1 MGNHSL
7 CRISGF
13 EIEDQP
19 LTLSTLE
26 FLLVDQVKFRYI
38 LFGGV
43 VAFIIYQPSFILIY
57 ISCGGLC
64 FDGP

>member
-1 MGNHSL
+1 M
-7 CRISGF
+7 
-13 EIEDQP
+13 
-19 LTLSTLE
+19 
-26 FLLVDQVKFRYI
+26 DQVKFRYI

-43 VAFIIYQPSFILIY
+43 DGHLYQPSFILIY